1 MPRRVRAL
9 IPGLLLCAIAC
20 AKGSTESAAPSNDP
34 VRVEVV
40 NRYPLAVEVY
50 AFGTG
55 MERRLGTVEPGMKA
69 SFVIPPN
76 LTTSGDVQLQVSPA
90 ASNQR
95 FRSGE
100 LLLAPGSIVDLI
112 VAPQLFSST
121 ATIRP

>member
-1 MPRRVRAL
+1 MGEGPAARS
-9 IPGLLLCAIAC
+9 
-20 AKGSTESAAPSNDP
+20 GSQQPPPEVAGGPVIDEAGRLVGMAESATGPATTVPSATIP
-34 VRVEVV
+34 WS
-40 NRYPLAVEVY
+40 LI
-50 AFGTG
+50 
-55 MERRLGTVEPGMKA
+55 ERRLGTVHPGMNG

-76 LTTSGDVQLQVSPA
+76 LTTSGGVELQVSPA

-112 VAPQLFSST
+112 VTPQLFSST